1 MVFPSFYEMS
11 NPLTTVRK
19 QHFWDWFSGDTLN
32 SRWTTTGSGSVSVKD
47 EVDGGIVIN
56 SGSGAYHQ
64 QRIDFGNAGNT
75 GSPTYQTSHGL
86 FSYTAHE
93 WIAIFKYVSGSV
105 QKTTMGLVGGDG
117 AYGNY
122 QQGASAVLL
131 DKNANLIY
139 QRRNTGATSTTAQ
152 AVDGNWHSAKN
163 TLSGGTLTTSIDG
176 VLSGT
181 GFTSESTGMPT
192 VKSAPLLEVYNSN
205 ASGGAAET
213 QFRYFE
219 AYNT

>member
-19 QHFWDWFSGDTLN
+19 QHFWEWFSGDTLN
-32 SRWTTTGSGSVSVKD
+32 SRWTEGGTSGTVSVKD
-47 EVDGGIVIN
+47 EVDGGLSIAT
-56 SGSGAYHQ
+56 GSGGYAHK
-64 QRIDFGNAGNT
+64 RIDFGNAGNT

-93 WIAIFKYVSGSV
+93 WIAVFKWVSGSTS
-105 QKTTMGLVGGDG
+105 KTTIGLTGGDG

-122 QQGASAVLL
+122 QSGFSAILM

-139 QRRNTGATSTTAQ
+139 QRRNTSATSTTAQ
-152 AVDGNWHSAKN
+152 AVDGNWHSVKN
-163 TLSGGTLTTSIDG
+163 TLASGTLTTSIDG

-181 GFTSESTGMPT
+181 GFTSESSGMPT
-192 VKSAPLLEVYNSN
+192 VKSAPIFEVYNSG
-205 ASGGAAET
+205 SGVAES
-213 QFRYFE
+213 QLRYFE